1 MQISN
6 LGKRLLTEISCFPQ
20 ERVQVINGALS
31 ITRLALSDIGMYQC
45 VAGNKY
51 GEVYSN
57 AELRV
62 IGKLSRS
69 RIWLAKADANIQDGE
84 CINKS

>member
-6 LGKRLLTEISCFPQ
+6 LSKRLLTEISCFPQ

-31 ITRLALSDIGMYQC
+31 ITRLVLSDIGMYQC

-62 IGKLSRS
+62 IGKWNLVNC
-69 RIWLAKADANIQDGE
+69 IWLKY
-84 CINKS
+84 